1 MANGLSKRAQGIA
14 DGTWHTVKKE
24 EAPKVTPPKTIKPAI
39 KPQEPKCDECGE
51 SPKDCE
57 CDDCDCDK

>member
-1 MANGLSKRAQGIA
+1 MVLSPRAQGIA
-14 DGTWHTVKKE
+14 DGTWHTGKKE
-24 EAPKVTPPKTIKPAI
+24 EAPKAISPPKTIT

-57 CDDCDCDK
+57 CEDCDCDK